1 MTEEEVKKW
10 LHKYLKL
17 KLMVRSRR
25 KRLQDME
32 DQELLPGKTDSTRGG
47 THGSSSSS
55 MVATDRR
62 IDYEDA
68 NTPIIQKAEAEM
80 GAILNA
86 VDALEDPM
94 EREVLYLR
102 YIDSEYYQPR
112 RWPEVAERMYGDN
125 DEAKM
130 QAVFRLHRTAI
141 KKIAAAADLSANV
154 SECQ

>member
-17 KLMVRSRR
+17 KLMVRSR
-25 KRLQDME
+25 KDRLQGLE
-32 DQELLPGKTDSTRGG
+32 DQELLPGKTDSARGG
-47 THGSSSSS
+47 MYGSSSSS
-55 MVATDRR
+55 MAATDRR
-62 IDYEDA
+62 IDYENA
-68 NTPIIQKAEAEM
+68 NTPKIREAEAEM
-80 GAILNA
+80 AAILSA
-86 VDALEDPM
+86 VNALEDPM

-125 DEAKM
+125 DEARM

-141 KKIAAAADLSANV
+141 KKIAAASDLSVNV
-154 SECQ
+154 SKCQ